1 MASRSTALALT
12 HAFVLS
18 PGEMDRV
25 WFVFG
30 KLNNLHEKRVNLKR
44 RFASV
49 LTDLVNFIVF
59 SRRLKLRQADVNF
72 TQNILITSHFCYLA
86 SKLRAISTVKCVQIS
101 RGEFKILVVS
111 FSSFKLTVA
120 VLSQTIWK
128 NSRLFVCALRIH
140 LKNFFGTERAQFRSA
155 NSIPWFSV

>member
-1 MASRSTALALT
+1 MR
-12 HAFVLS
+12 
-18 PGEMDRV
+18 
-25 WFVFG
+25 FVFG

-101 RGEFKILVVS
+101 RGEFKIGEFLIIQINRCS
-111 FSSFKLTVA
+111 FEPNDLKTFTSVCLCFKNTFEKLFWNRTR
-120 VLSQTIWK
+120 TI
-128 NSRLFVCALRIH
+128 S
-140 LKNFFGTERAQFRSA
+140 ERK
-155 NSIPWFSV
+155 